1 MERLWCRN
9 GHIGEM
15 IPAYRTMTSQSAR
28 NKFWSLRSCMK
39 QVRDRQAKKTGL
51 LLEKNE
57 LKPSVNKDYKV
68 TDSEKILGPLTMGLL
83 RAIKGEKNFQQR
95 LFGV

>member
-1 MERLWCRN
+1 
-9 GHIGEM
+9 
-15 IPAYRTMTSQSAR
+15 
-28 NKFWSLRSCMK
+28 MK

-57 LKPSVNKDYKV
+57 LKPSVNKDYNV

-83 RAIKGEKNFQQR
+83 RAIKGKKNFQQR

>member
-1 MERLWCRN
+1 
-9 GHIGEM
+9 
-15 IPAYRTMTSQSAR
+15 
-28 NKFWSLRSCMK
+28 MK

-57 LKPSVNKDYKV
+57 LKPSANKDYKV

-83 RAIKGEKNFQQR
+83 SAIKGEKNFQQR
-95 LFGV
+95 LTTR

>member
-1 MERLWCRN
+1 
-9 GHIGEM
+9 
-15 IPAYRTMTSQSAR
+15 
-28 NKFWSLRSCMK
+28 MK

-68 TDSEKILGPLTMGLL
+68 TDSEKILGPLTMIIA
-83 RAIKGEKNFQQR
+83 RYQR
-95 LFGV
+95 KEELSTKVVWGIDNNNHC

>member
-1 MERLWCRN
+1 
-9 GHIGEM
+9 
-15 IPAYRTMTSQSAR
+15 
-28 NKFWSLRSCMK
+28 MK

-83 RAIKGEKNFQQR
+83 RAIKGEKNFPQR
-95 LFGV
+95 LTTR

>member
-1 MERLWCRN
+1 
-9 GHIGEM
+9 
-15 IPAYRTMTSQSAR
+15 
-28 NKFWSLRSCMK
+28 MK

-95 LFGV
+95 LFGVETTTIIVSYLQSLSQ